1 MTVSIRNTNARIVSL
16 INIPRWLPTPDN
28 VEANRA
34 QKVIRDAV
42 IGFIE
47 ERRKSGEDKG
57 DLLSMLL
64 LATDEETGHGMSD
77 KQVYHE
83 AITLFAAGHETTANA
98 LTWSWL
104 LLGRNPA
111 AMQKLQAELD
121 EQLQG
126 RTPTMQ
132 DLVRLPYTEQVIKES
147 MRLYPPAWIMN
158 RQAIEDM
165 NIGGYD
171 VPKGSLIFFSQYAM
185 HRHPK
190 YYAEPDAF
198 MPERWTVEFEKQ
210 LPKYAYFPFGGG
222 PRVCIGQQFA
232 MMEARLILA
241 SIAQRWTMEIVPEQ
255 VIEEEPL
262 ITLRA
267 RNGIKVRLHAR

>member
-1 MTVSIRNTNARIVSL
+1 
-16 INIPRWLPTPDN
+16 
-28 VEANRA
+28 
-34 QKVIRDAV
+34 
-42 IGFIE
+42 
-47 ERRKSGEDKG
+47 
-57 DLLSMLL
+57 
-64 LATDEETGHGMSD
+64 
-77 KQVYHE
+77 
-83 AITLFAAGHETTANA
+83 
-98 LTWSWL
+98 
-104 LLGRNPA
+104 
-111 AMQKLQAELD
+111 
-121 EQLQG
+121 
-126 RTPTMQ
+126 
-132 DLVRLPYTEQVIKES
+132 